1 MSTISLESIL
11 SAALSKSRVAEL
23 VLEEKNK
30 LLDIQELYTLCYH
43 PEQTLA
49 FRASWILE
57 TIVLTHPEQ
66 LLPVIDK
73 FLSDFP
79 KQKNRSCQRHF
90 TKILM
95 CIQDNNASPLL
106 KEALAQADREA
117 LVSVVFDWIIDPDT
131 PIAVLANCMDIL
143 FSFSKEFDWIREALG
158 HQLDILMDRGSPALN
173 SRGKR
178 IFQKINRKPLSDS
191 PLSDSS
197 E

>member
-1 MSTISLESIL
+1 MSIINLESIL
-11 SAALSKSRVAEL
+11 SAALSKNRVAEL

-30 LLDIQELYTLCYH
+30 LLDIQQLYSLCYH

-79 KQKNRSCQRHF
+79 KQKNPSCQRHF

-95 CIQDNNASPLL
+95 CIQDNNASPLI
-106 KEALAQADREA
+106 KEALAQADREV
-117 LVSVVFDWIIDPDT
+117 LVSTVFDWLIDPDT
-131 PIAVLANCMDIL
+131 PLAVLANCMDIL
-143 FSFSKEFDWIREALG
+143 YGFSEEFDWIQEALTY
-158 HQLDILMDRGSPALN
+158 QLTQLMDRGSPALN

-178 IFQKINRKPLSDS
+178 IFQKINRK
-191 PLSDSS
+191 SS
-197 E
+197 GRASK